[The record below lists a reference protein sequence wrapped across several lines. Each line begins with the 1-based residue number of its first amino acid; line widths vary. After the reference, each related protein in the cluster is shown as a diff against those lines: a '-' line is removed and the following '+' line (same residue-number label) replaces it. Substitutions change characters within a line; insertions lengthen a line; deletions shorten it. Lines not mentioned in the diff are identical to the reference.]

1 MNENRRNILRI
12 ITLILLIFMVGFAW
26 YHSSQPADIS
36 SEKSMGIVE
45 LLAKFGIVLEEHFI
59 RKLGHFT
66 EFTIIGGLL
75 HCNLRLWLPK
85 LQVIHASISGIL
97 AGLLVAMTDE
107 TIQLFVEGR
116 SCEVADV
123 WLDGSG
129 VLLGTILVIVIFKI
143 VKYGKIR
150 KNIAQKYDI

>member
-59 RKLGHFT
+59 RKLS
-66 EFTIIGGLL
+66 L
-75 HCNLRLWLPK
+75 
-85 LQVIHASISGIL
+85 IHI
-97 AGLLVAMTDE
+97 
-107 TIQLFVEGR
+107 
-116 SCEVADV
+116 
-123 WLDGSG
+123 
-129 VLLGTILVIVIFKI
+129 
-143 VKYGKIR
+143 
-150 KNIAQKYDI
+150 